1 MVRYGA
7 QRVNRRGR
15 PAAAEQS
22 RGSGRNFPYRGRMS
36 VTSAIV
42 EPVLNFSGVP
52 AYALVGGLAFSEA
65 ALFFGFVLPGETAVI
80 IGGVLAYQQ
89 SVSLTVMA
97 MVVVAAA
104 ILGDSVGYEVGK
116 RYGGRLLGSRIFAKH
131 QQANADGPHILRR
144 SGGRAVFLGRF
155 TAFQRA
161 VMPGMAGAA
170 QMPYRKFLTF
180 NALGGIIWGLG
191 FTMLGYLAGASY
203 HKLESYAGK
212 VSQGILIAVL
222 VGLGILMAR
231 RHRAKAGPPAH
242 EVTVPEPAASPHTES

>member
-1 MVRYGA
+1 MG
-7 QRVNRRGR
+7 
-15 PAAAEQS
+15 
-22 RGSGRNFPYRGRMS
+22 

-42 EPVLNFSGVP
+42 EPVLNFSGLP

-80 IGGVLAYQQ
+80 IGGVLAYQH

-131 QQANADGPHILRR
+131 QQAIADGQHFLRR

-155 TAFQRA
+155 TAFLRA
-161 VMPGMAGAA
+161 VMPGMAGAS
-170 QMPYRKFLTF
+170 QMPYRKFLIF
-180 NALGGIIWGLG
+180 NALGGITWGLA
-191 FTMLGYLAGASY
+191 FTVLGYLAGASY

-212 VSQGILIAVL
+212 VSQAVL
-222 VGLGILMAR
+222 LVVVIGVAIFLLR
-231 RHRAKAGPPAH
+231 RHRAKAALLAADPLPPAH
-242 EVTVPEPAASPHTES
+242 ERTSPDSAVQPSPES